1 MPRRR
6 ARLLPLW
13 GWTVAAACSGGGE
26 NTRDGAAS
34 DAAAV
39 GDAPEAAAAEGA
51 APEAAASISRGTVP
65 MTIRGR
71 VARYRFE
78 TAGTGECATH
88 GASSIYDVPATQWRA
103 TFGGGDGSD
112 LQHLNL
118 TIWRPRSGA
127 PDMVNLSL
135 RSGEAGHR
143 IATVE
148 GGEIVG
154 SGTAGVQAEG
164 PGGTLTVM
172 GKDDHGHDIE
182 LSIRCERFDEV
193 VAEGG

>member
-1 MPRRR
+1 MLRRR

-13 GWTVAAACSGGGE
+13 GWTLAAACSGGGE
-26 NTRDGAAS
+26 DTRDGVSS
-34 DAAAV
+34 DAAAG
-39 GDAPEAAAAEGA
+39 GDAPET
-51 APEAAASISRGTVP
+51 AASVSRGTVP
-65 MTIRGR
+65 MTISGR
-71 VARYRFE
+71 VARHRFE

-103 TFGGGDGSD
+103 TFGGSDGSD

-118 TIWRPRSGA
+118 TIWRPASGA

-143 IATVE
+143 IATVQ
-148 GGEIVG
+148 GGDIVG

-164 PGGTLTVM
+164 SGGTLTVT